1 MNKRIMN
8 KRVCAAI
15 FAVLLPFVI
24 FTACVSNKKA
34 EAEAENGTTA
44 EAATAPASETGVQK
58 KAADPAENGRERSKE
73 SRKSG
78 TAGTAE
84 KEIPA
89 ATEKNGGKSED
100 SEVTGEKSGAD
111 EGEEQKDKEEKS
123 VPDDPL
129 ERETDSQESI
139 RESEIRDEDDHEER
153 EKESDDRERGES
165 AHEERKESAHEHTWV
180 EQTKTVHHD
189 ETGHYEEVEVGTQTV
204 IDEEAY
210 EEPVYQAKCIC
221 SACGYETD
229 SAEEM
234 NDHLDSHY
242 DPDLGYI
249 DAGYSVQQVVIDTI
263 YHPEVSHEEPVYE
276 QRWVVDSEAY
286 EETVVTGYKCSTCGA
301 VR

>member
-1 MNKRIMN
+1 MNKSIMN
-8 KRVCAAI
+8 KRVYAAI
-15 FAVLLPFVI
+15 FAVLLPLVC
-24 FTACVSNKKA
+24 FTACVSKK
-34 EAEAENGTTA
+34 AEAENGTTA
-44 EAATAPASETGVQK
+44 VSAPAPEVQKTAVDPEKKSGERAKDSGKEKSGATATTVKSASGG
-58 KAADPAENGRERSKE
+58 ENGR
-73 SRKSG
+73 KS
-78 TAGTAE
+78 A
-84 KEIPA
+84 
-89 ATEKNGGKSED
+89 D
-100 SEVTGEKSGAD
+100 SEVTGEKGGAD

-129 ERETDSQESI
+129 ERETDSQEPI

-153 EKESDDRERGES
+153 EKESADRERGES
-165 AHEERKESAHEHTWV
+165 AHEEKKESAHEHTWV

-234 NDHLDSHY
+234 NDHLDGHY
-242 DPDLGYI
+242 NPDLGYI

-286 EETVVTGYKCSTCGA
+286 EEAVVTGYKCSTCGA

>member
-1 MNKRIMN
+1 MK
-8 KRVCAAI
+8 KRVYTALLAMI
-15 FAVLLPFVI
+15 LPLAVLP
-24 FTACVSNKKA
+24 ACA
-34 EAEAENGTTA
+34 DREAAENGTTA
-44 EAATAPASETGVQK
+44 ASAHAPASETGVQK
-58 KAADPAENGRERSKE
+58 QAVDHAENGRERSKE
-73 SRKSG
+73 SGKKKDE
-78 TAGTAE
+78 APATAE
-84 KEIPA
+84 KSAED
-89 ATEKNGGKSED
+89 EENGRKSAD

-123 VPDDPL
+123 VSDDPL
-129 ERETDSQESI
+129 ERETDSQEQVWEPEI
-139 RESEIRDEDDHEER
+139 REEDREER
-153 EKESDDRERGES
+153 EKENADEEQGERT
-165 AHEERKESAHEHTWV
+165 HEEKTESAHEHTWV
-180 EQTKTVHHD
+180 EQTKTVRHD
-189 ETGHYEEVEVGTQTV
+189 ETGHYEEVEVGTRTV

-221 SACGYETD
+221 SACGCETD

-249 DAGYSVQQVVIDTI
+249 DAGYSVQQVVIDTV

-276 QRWVVDSEAY
+276 QQWVVDSEAY

>member
-1 MNKRIMN
+1 MNKRITN

-15 FAVLLPFVI
+15 FAVLLLFVI

-44 EAATAPASETGVQK
+44 EAASAHASAAQKTAADTAKKSGEREKDSDKKKSETTVG
-58 KAADPAENGRERSKE
+58 
-73 SRKSG
+73 
-78 TAGTAE
+78 
-84 KEIPA
+84 
-89 ATEKNGGKSED
+89 TEKSAAAGEEPAGG
-100 SEVTGEKSGAD
+100 EVTSKKGGAN
-111 EGEEQKDKEEKS
+111 EVEEPKDKAEES
-123 VPDDPL
+123 VPDDLL
-129 ERETDSQESI
+129 ERETDSQEPI
-139 RESEIRDEDDHEER
+139 RESEFSDEE
-153 EKESDDRERGES
+153 DR
-165 AHEERKESAHEHTWV
+165 EERKNESAGKEQGVHADEEKPESIHEHIWV
-180 EQTKTVHHD
+180 EQTKTVLHD
-189 ETGHYEEVEVGTQTV
+189 ETGHYEEVEVGTRTV

-221 SACGYETD
+221 SACGCETD

-249 DAGYSVQQVVIDTI
+249 DAGYSVQQVVIDTV

-276 QRWVVDSEAY
+276 QQWVVDSEAY